1 MARKYL
7 EIVCTPDV
15 LAAQERHYGRA
26 RHVAAAAA
34 EVDPL
39 GPAEREFIAARDSFY
54 LASTGQSGW
63 PYVQHRGGTT
73 GFLRVLGPTTI
84 AFADYTGNRQ
94 LITTGNVAGCDRV
107 SLFLMDY
114 AHRRRLKLL
123 GHARIE
129 DARERPDLVAAVA
142 EPSEQD
148 QVERV
153 VVVELVSFDW
163 NCPKYITPR
172 FSAAEVAEI
181 VAPLQREIAELR
193 AQLRHAAA
201 GQPEQEKDHV

>member
-7 EIVCTPDV
+7 EILCTPDV

-26 RHVAAAAA
+26 RPVAAAAA

-39 GPAEREFIAARDSFY
+39 GTAERDFIAARDSFY
-54 LASTGQSGW
+54 LASIGQSGW
-63 PYVQHRGGTT
+63 PYVQHRGGAT

-94 LITTGNVAGCDRV
+94 LITTGNVAGSDRV

-129 DARERPDLVAAVA
+129 DVRERPDLVAVVA
-142 EPSEQD
+142 EPSRARPGRKSRRRRARL
-148 QVERV
+148 VRL
-153 VVVELVSFDW
+153 EL
-163 NCPKYITPR
+163 P
-172 FSAAEVAEI
+172 EVHHP
-181 VAPLQREIAELR
+181 PLQRGRGCRKGR
-193 AQLRHAAA
+193 ASAA
-201 GQPEQEKDHV
+201 

>member
-7 EIVCTPDV
+7 EILCTRDV

-26 RHVAAAAA
+26 RHVAAAT

-39 GPAEREFIAARDSFY
+39 GPTESEFIAARDSFY
-54 LASTGQSGW
+54 LASVGQSGW
-63 PYVQHRGGTT
+63 PYLQHRGGTT

-129 DARERPDLVAAVA
+129 DARERPDLVAVVT
-142 EPSEQD
+142 EPTEQD
-148 QVERV
+148 QAERV
-153 VVVELVSFDW
+153 VVVELVSYDW

-172 FSAAEVAEI
+172 FSAAEVAER